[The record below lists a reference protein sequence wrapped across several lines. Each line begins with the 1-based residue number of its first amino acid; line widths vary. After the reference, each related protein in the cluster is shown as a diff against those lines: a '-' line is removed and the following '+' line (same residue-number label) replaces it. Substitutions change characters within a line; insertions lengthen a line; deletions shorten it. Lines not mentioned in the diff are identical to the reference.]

1 MSPLDWKTFKIIW
14 LPHFA
19 QEETEKQFE
28 YVHRCVNV
36 GGGDLPENAQGTR
49 NLLVLG
55 EGGEGGNRGPWRPEG
70 FTTVTVQPGGWG
82 REVWESWGRR
92 FRSQGT
98 RSFL

>member
-1 MSPLDWKTFKIIW
+1 M
-14 LPHFA
+14 
-19 QEETEKQFE
+19 
-28 YVHRCVNV
+28 HRRVNV
-36 GGGDLPENAQGTR
+36 CGGDLPEDAQSTR

-55 EGGEGGNRGPWRPEG
+55 EVGEGGNRGPWRAGG

-82 REVWESWGRR
+82 GEVQESWGRR